1 MEYPYFFWNTVLSD
15 LHHFGNNAYITFFD
29 CFYPSYKIRIN
40 FFVLSLPCANKHIRM
55 LLPQIEIFYP
65 FYDIKHTLNSIK
77 GYANSLANSSVD
89 IFASLANKASL
100 SEVSPKF
107 SSFELF
113 CICIS
118 RG

>member
-1 MEYPYFFWNTVLSD
+1 
-15 LHHFGNNAYITFFD
+15 
-29 CFYPSYKIRIN
+29 
-40 FFVLSLPCANKHIRM
+40 M

-65 FYDIKHTLNSIK
+65 FYEIKHTLNSIK

-100 SEVSPKF
+100 SEVPPKF

-113 CICIS
+113 SI
-118 RG
+118 

>member
-1 MEYPYFFWNTVLSD
+1 MLWVISAIFTFPFKTSPNQLWNTRTSSGTQFLATSIISVIMLISPF
-15 LHHFGNNAYITFFD
+15 LTA
-29 CFYPSYKIRIN
+29 S
-40 FFVLSLPCANKHIRM
+40 IRM

-65 FYDIKHTLNSIK
+65 FYEIKHTLNSIK